1 MVTTEEVS
9 VIDKMRLDRSGAT
22 ESRRKIAAL
31 ASAGLVDFSFISLF
45 QMGYIKDMPD
55 VPGEVFDS
63 KKVNS
68 SKDAVLLGI
77 PDGPISL
84 FMYAATVL
92 VATAASRKSRY
103 SKYFDLLLGGIV
115 LGQAAGGAHYLY
127 NMVKVQ
133 KKVCLYCV
141 AGAMLNFVAVKPL
154 YDLYRSQQ

>member
-1 MVTTEEVS
+1 MITAEDRS
-9 VIDKMRLDRSGAT
+9 VIDAMREDRSEAT

-31 ASAGLVDFSFISLF
+31 AATGLVDFSFISLY
-45 QMGYIKDMPD
+45 QMGYIKHMPD
-55 VPGEVFDS
+55 LPGELFDS
-63 KKVNS
+63 EKVNS

-84 FMYAATVL
+84 FMYAATML
-92 VATAASRKSRY
+92 LATAASRRTPY
-103 SKYFDLLLGGIV
+103 SKYFDLLMGGIV

-141 AGAMLNFVAVKPL
+141 AGAMLNFAAVKPL
-154 YDLYRSQQ
+154 FDLYKARK